1 MSNNIDQ
8 LLSSLKAQQKTEKT
22 PVTNSE
28 DAQAPVAPTG
38 GGLPSNPQSVDELL
52 TQLQGTKPKEKA
64 IVLPSTPIVP
74 APVFSSPAPL
84 VVPLAPLA
92 GASNPVLDELKAEF
106 AERQRQEAEEQRILA
121 AQQQREA
128 ERLAQIQ
135 QAALEKER
143 QEQAR
148 LAQEQRKKLEKKAE
162 TWLKQLEP
170 LSGESLWFDQF
181 ATHYS
186 SRLEA
191 AVAYLS
197 EDTV

>member
-22 PVTNSE
+22 PVTNPA

-38 GGLPSNPQSVDELL
+38 GGLPSKPHSVDELL

-84 VVPLAPLA
+84 VVPLA

-106 AERQRQEAEEQRILA
+106 AERQRQEAEQERILA

-128 ERLAQIQ
+128 ERLAQVQ

-162 TWLKQLEP
+162 TWLKQLDP

-181 ATHYS
+181 ATHYA

-197 EDTV
+197 EV